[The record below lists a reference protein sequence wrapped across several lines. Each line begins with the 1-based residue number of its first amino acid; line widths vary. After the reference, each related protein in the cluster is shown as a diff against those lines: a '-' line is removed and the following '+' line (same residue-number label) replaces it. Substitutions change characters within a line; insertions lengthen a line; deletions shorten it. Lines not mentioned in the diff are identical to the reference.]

1 MSDPSRQPD
10 PGDTSPLAKSPAA
23 TQAVPSNRKMGSTGP
38 AVPTAEEILQEVAK
52 SGTNVDTLVGRLVID
67 QGFATPE
74 ELSHCLAQAKQM
86 AEENNQRSLAELLVD
101 NDYVT
106 SRQMAR
112 LREAA
117 AAERNQKIPGFKIIN
132 KLGA

>member
-1 MSDPSRQPD
+1 MTDPSRQPD

-23 TQAVPSNRKMGSTGP
+23 TQAVPPPNRKMGSTGP

-52 SGTNVDTLVGRLVID
+52 SGTNVDSLVGRLVID

-86 AEENNQRSLAELLVD
+86 FDENNQRSLAELLVD

-106 SRQMAR
+106 
-112 LREAA
+112 
-117 AAERNQKIPGFKIIN
+117 
-132 KLGA
+132 